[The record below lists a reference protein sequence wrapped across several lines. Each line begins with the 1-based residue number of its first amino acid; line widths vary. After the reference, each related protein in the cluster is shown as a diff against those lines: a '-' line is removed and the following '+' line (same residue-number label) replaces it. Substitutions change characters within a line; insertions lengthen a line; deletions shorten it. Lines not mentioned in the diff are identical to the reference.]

1 MINNYPLIN
10 IYEKSS
16 IKSKISSQLLYGEK
30 FQILK
35 KKKGWLKIK
44 TSYDKYSGFIK
55 DRKFIKKMKI
65 THKISS
71 LKANLYSKP
80 EKNSKI
86 TTKLTFCSLICVT
99 DKTNNFYKFGKYWVQ
114 KNDVMPLSY
123 KQDIFKNI
131 KMFLNIPYK
140 WGGKSY
146 KGIDCSALVQLFFK
160 FYNLYCPRDTKDQI
174 KYFKKVNK
182 IKKDAIIFWKGHVA
196 VCLSKNILIHAYG
209 PKKKVLIMNINKTL
223 RLIEKTAKLKV
234 VGIR

>member
-10 IYEKSS
+10 IYKKSS

-55 DRKFIKKMKI
+55 DRKFIKEMKI

-123 KQDIFKNI
+123 KQNIFKNI

-160 FYNLYCPRDTKDQI
+160 FNNLYCPRDTKDQI
-174 KYFKKVNK
+174 KYFKKANK

-223 RLIEKTAKLKV
+223 KLIEKTAKLKV
-234 VGIR
+234 LGIR

>member
-160 FYNLYCPRDTKDQI
+160 FNNLYCPRDTKDQI

-182 IKKDAIIFWKGHVA
+182 IKKGAIIFWKGHVA

-223 RLIEKTAKLKV
+223 KLIEKTAKLKV

>member
-55 DRKFIKKMKI
+55 DRKFIKEMKI

-86 TTKLTFCSLICVT
+86 TTKLTFCSLICVI

-123 KQDIFKNI
+123 KQNIFKNI

-160 FYNLYCPRDTKDQI
+160 FNNLYCPRDTKDQI

-223 RLIEKTAKLKV
+223 KLIEKTAKLKV

>member
-55 DRKFIKKMKI
+55 DRKFIKEMKI

-99 DKTNNFYKFGKYWVQ
+99 DKTNNFYKFGKYWVK

-160 FYNLYCPRDTKDQI
+160 FNNLYCPRDTKDQI

>member
-55 DRKFIKKMKI
+55 DRKFIKEMKI

-160 FYNLYCPRDTKDQI
+160 FNNLYCPRDTKDQI

>member
-55 DRKFIKKMKI
+55 DRKFIKEMKI

-123 KQDIFKNI
+123 KQNIFKNI

-160 FYNLYCPRDTKDQI
+160 FNNLYCPRDTKDQI

-223 RLIEKTAKLKV
+223 KLIEKTAKLKV

>member
-55 DRKFIKKMKI
+55 DRKFIKEMKI

-86 TTKLTFCSLICVT
+86 TTKLTFCSLICVI

-123 KQDIFKNI
+123 KQNIFKNI

-160 FYNLYCPRDTKDQI
+160 FNNLYCPRDTKDQI
-174 KYFKKVNK
+174 KYFKKANK

-223 RLIEKTAKLKV
+223 KLIEKTAKLKV
-234 VGIR
+234 LGIR